1 MEPGQLVRVQSPPL
15 LGVALNVA
23 REPLVEL
30 LVRVEHGGHDEMEEG
45 PQLGGEMGE
54 GETTCNGHSNPIVI
68 LFFHGPPVSF
78 IRRLTLHKI
87 TKCACTRGKRT
98 RKQENK
104 NKSERGDEGGG
115 NRQTEKKNGRG
126 TVEAKIKTYALDV

>member
-1 MEPGQLVRVQSPPL
+1 M
-15 LGVALNVA
+15 
-23 REPLVEL
+23 
-30 LVRVEHGGHDEMEEG
+30 
-45 PQLGGEMGE
+45 
-54 GETTCNGHSNPIVI
+54 
-68 LFFHGPPVSF
+68 SF

-115 NRQTEKKNGRG
+115 NRQTERKNGRG